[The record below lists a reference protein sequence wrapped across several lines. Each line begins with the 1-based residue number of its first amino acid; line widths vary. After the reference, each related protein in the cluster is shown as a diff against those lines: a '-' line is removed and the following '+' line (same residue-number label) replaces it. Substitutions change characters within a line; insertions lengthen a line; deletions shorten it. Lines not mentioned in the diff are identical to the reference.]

1 LLPGPLRHKGRVKI
15 VAFTVTCSPG
25 RDAAAKVRQIGPG
38 WASLVLSMDPG
49 RVVIDVPS
57 VSGGG
62 VLLARFCRELARE
75 AARIAADLDPGRAIA
90 TGGES

>member
-1 LLPGPLRHKGRVKI
+1 VGI

-25 RDAAAKVRQIGPG
+25 REATAGVRQIGPG

-62 VLLARFCRELARE
+62 AMLARFCRQLARE
-75 AARIAADLDPGRAIA
+75 ASRIASDLDPIEGI
-90 TGGES
+90 TTSGES

>member
-1 LLPGPLRHKGRVKI
+1 MSDPLRHKGRVGL

-25 RDAAAKVRQIGPG
+25 RDAGAGVRQIGPG

-57 VSGGG
+57 VSGGA
-62 VLLARFCRELARE
+62 VVLARFCRELARE
-75 AARIAADLDPGRAIA
+75 ASRIAADLDPDQTI
-90 TGGES
+90 TPSNES

>member
-1 LLPGPLRHKGRVKI
+1 M
-15 VAFTVTCSPG
+15 AFTVTCAPG
-25 RDAAAKVRQIGPG
+25 RDAAAGVRQIAPG

-57 VSGGG
+57 VSGGA
-62 VLLARFCRELARE
+62 VVLARFCRELARE
-75 AARIAADLDPGRAIA
+75 ASRIAADLDPDWAIA

>member
-1 LLPGPLRHKGRVKI
+1 MSDPLRRKGRVGL

-25 RDAAAKVRQIGPG
+25 RDAGAGVRQIGPG

-57 VSGGG
+57 VSGGA
-62 VLLARFCRELARE
+62 VVLARFCRELARE
-75 AARIAADLDPGRAIA
+75 ASRIAADLDPDQAI
-90 TGGES
+90 TPGEEP